1 VYFCAYNGECRL
13 TSPPVSL
20 RSRSENRM
28 KPEYD
33 FSKARRGAIVPAA
46 PGKTRITIRLDTD
59 VIDWFK
65 AQVNDAGGGNY
76 QSLIN
81 EALKSHI
88 QQYGLERTLR
98 KVIREELRRVA

>member
-1 VYFCAYNGECRL
+1 
-13 TSPPVSL
+13 
-20 RSRSENRM
+20 M

-33 FSKARRGAIVPAA
+33 FSNARRGAVVPVA

-65 AQVNDAGGGNY
+65 AQVDAAGGGNY

-81 EALKSHI
+81 ETLKGQI
-88 QQYGLERTLR
+88 KQQGLERTLR
-98 KVIREELRRVA
+98 RLIREELRRVA

>member
-1 VYFCAYNGECRL
+1 
-13 TSPPVSL
+13 
-20 RSRSENRM
+20 M

-65 AQVNDAGGGNY
+65 AQVNNAGGGNY